1 VGSSISHRGEVVA
14 GHIDPE
20 FEELPPD
27 PEEAPPG
34 ILPAQPKDQVLD
46 RGIERRTTGRPRATP
61 TSSLQEVPVPSRE
74 RVRADQEALPPVP
87 GQDPSRRCEERPI
100 RRGEE
105 DSPAASA
112 EDLELVMEHDGLKI

>member
-1 VGSSISHRGEVVA
+1 
-14 GHIDPE
+14 
-20 FEELPPD
+20 
-27 PEEAPPG
+27 
-34 ILPAQPKDQVLD
+34 
-46 RGIERRTTGRPRATP
+46 
-61 TSSLQEVPVPSRE
+61 VPSRE

-112 EDLELVMEHDGLKI
+112 EDLELVMEHDGLKIQLIEAAADEHAEQPAQKPVPDRASGQSDAGSAGLRTARSEWPIEFLYPTGCWRPICATST